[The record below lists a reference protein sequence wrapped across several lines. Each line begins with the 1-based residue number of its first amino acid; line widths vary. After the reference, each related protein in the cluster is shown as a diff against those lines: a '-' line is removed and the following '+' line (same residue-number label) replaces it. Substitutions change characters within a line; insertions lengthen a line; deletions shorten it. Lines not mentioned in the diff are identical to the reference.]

1 MKSALRHARTA
12 VTAATSFLDYLSG
25 DSRKQSQKKMFISSI
40 RPSIRYFLHAK
51 RLKTVAA

>member
-25 DSRKQSQKKMFISSI
+25 DSRKQSQKMFISSI